1 MTGTERVVTRF
12 APSPTGDLH
21 IGGARTALFCWAF
34 ARKMGGSF
42 LIRIEDTDR
51 ARSSVQSSE
60 AILKD
65 LAWLGI
71 GWDEG
76 PSFTDA
82 PTGDLGGDP
91 RTVGPFE
98 QSARLEHYNQHID
111 RLIQSGDAYYA
122 FETPDE
128 ISEARAAAQAAK
140 QTYRYNR
147 FALTEL
153 TPEEREARVAN
164 GDPHVVRLRV
174 PDDTPLV
181 VQDQV
186 LGEVRFEAGETE
198 DFVIR
203 KRDGFPTYHLA
214 VVVDDALMG
223 ITHVLRGQEHLMN
236 TPKHVALQSAL
247 GFETPV
253 YAHMPLIF
261 NQKGAK
267 MSKRERDVAARAAV
281 RDMKVVDSPTVALA
295 QDKFERWVNDSKMQL
310 DPDELLS
317 LAEELGLTLPEV
329 SVKDF
334 EEAGYLPEVIVN
346 FIGLLGWTP
355 PKSEDGSEIE
365 KFDGA
370 WLCEHFA
377 LNSIGKSNS
386 KFDRDKL
393 LAFNTDAM
401 TALDSSEW
409 AKRWIDWS
417 RSFAPEFIDT
427 IGEDGMRLLAPA
439 LQPRSKTWVDASER
453 ALFAVVT
460 APEIDYEPKA
470 VKKNLT
476 RKEGAGLRVLESI
489 RTALEQH
496 SDWSV
501 EGLNGFVQSFCE
513 SKEIGMGDFAQPV
526 RVAVTGS
533 PVSPPIAETLAVL
546 GKDETLAR
554 MHRTL
559 CSFEADVATG

>member
-1 MTGTERVVTRF
+1 MTGTEQVVTRF

-21 IGGARTALFCWAF
+21 IGGARTALFCWAY
-34 ARKMGGSF
+34 ARRMGGAF
-42 LIRIEDTDR
+42 LIRVEDTDR
-51 ARSSVQSSE
+51 ARSSEQSAE

-76 PSFTDA
+76 PGYTA
-82 PTGDLGGDP
+82 EGGEGLGGDP
-91 RTVGPFE
+91 RGVGPFE
-98 QSARLEHYNQHID
+98 QSKRLELYNEHID
-111 RLIQSGDAYYA
+111 RLIASGDAYYA

-128 ISEARAAAQAAK
+128 ISAARSAAQAAK
-140 QTYRYNR
+140 QTYRYDR
-147 FALTEL
+147 AALTSM
-153 TPEEREARVAN
+153 TAEERAAKVAAGEA
-164 GDPHVVRLRV
+164 HVVRLKV
-174 PDDTPLV
+174 PDDEALV
-181 VQDQV
+181 VVDEV

-223 ITHVLRGQEHLMN
+223 VTHVLRGQEHLMN
-236 TPKHVALQSAL
+236 TPKHVALQKAL
-247 GFETPV
+247 GFATPV

-281 RDMKVVDSPTVALA
+281 KDMAVVSSPVVTLS
-295 QDKFERWVNDSKMQL
+295 QERFERWVGDSKMQL
-310 DPDELLS
+310 DPEELLA

-355 PKSEDGSEIE
+355 PKAEDGSEIE

-370 WLCEHFA
+370 WLSEKFE
-377 LNSIGKSNS
+377 LGSIGKSNS
-386 KFDRDKL
+386 RFDRDKL

-401 TALDSSEW
+401 TAMDGDAW
-409 AKRWIDWS
+409 ADRWIAWS
-417 RSFAPEFIDT
+417 RGFAPEFIEK

-453 ALFAVVT
+453 ALFSVLT

-476 RKEGAGLRVLESI
+476 RKDGAGLAALEKI
-489 RTALEQH
+489 RGSLEQH
-496 SDWSV
+496 GDWSV
-501 EGLNGFVQSFCE
+501 DGLNGFIESFCE
-513 SKEIGMGDFAQPV
+513 SEGMGMGDFAQPV
-526 RVAVTGS
+526 RVAVTGT

-559 CSFEADVATG
+559 CSFEADVAAG